1 MRIKQWIAAVLI
13 GLLILAGTAVGE
25 SRTLRPGDRG
35 DAVLALQQALN
46 RLGYLGPEDGSYGEQ
61 TVRAVQ
67 AFQGLNGLKADGV
80 AGSGTQSALFGN
92 AARPYQTDWPDR
104 PSASGQLSVRDGRVE
119 GTLQSGQWRGEDGEG
134 HGSLFVWHMKDAFV
148 HVDCALPAQ
157 TTPEQEQ
164 LLEVGM
170 RKISKK
176 ELAKALK
183 DAGFAVELDALKGYA
198 DKRDAWSAYRGEDD
212 LWGWADEAPVS
223 QEPFTPAMEQARE
236 ALLSGARAL
245 EIEVYEPSV
254 FVYTRG
260 TGEYPYTRR
269 YAASEAWAEKRRM
282 EFEKKQRKAGV
293 DTTGYSFASARIM
306 LRGLPVT
313 GDLAWKD
320 GKAID
325 HMNCGVSAVTRPDGT
340 LAFFAQHCALVEKSA
355 SDAQTPLLD
364 WEACL
369 RKLLD
374 GEEGFWLFEMEEDA
388 PLMSD
393 VHGEQIQVDTVLAMQ
408 SVLTSVEP
416 CWVAEDMPRLTPG
429 YAFTFETRVI
439 QTGAVTAAQTYYVSR
454 VAE

>member
-1 MRIKQWIAAVLI
+1 MRRIKQWMAAFLI
-13 GLLILAGTAVGE
+13 GLLILTGTAMGE
-25 SRTLRPGDRG
+25 SGTLRPGDHS

-46 RLGYLGPEDGSYGEQ
+46 KLGYLGPEDGEYGEQ

-67 AFQGLNGLKADGV
+67 AFQGLNELKTDGV
-80 AGSGTQSALFGN
+80 AGSSTQAALFGD
-92 AARPYQTDWPDR
+92 AARPYQTDWPER
-104 PSASGQLSVRDGRVE
+104 PKASGQLSVQDGRVV
-119 GTLQSGQWRGEDGEG
+119 GTLQSGQWRGDGEG
-134 HGSLFVWHMKDAFV
+134 HHGLMVWQMKDAFV

-164 LLEVGM
+164 LLEVTM

-176 ELAKALK
+176 ELERALK
-183 DAGFAVELDALKGYA
+183 NAGFTVKSDALKGYA
-198 DKRDAWSAYRGEDD
+198 DKRDAWSAYKGEED
-212 LWGWADEAPVS
+212 LWGWADEAPVT
-223 QEPFTPAMEQARE
+223 QEPFTPAMEQARQ

-245 EIEVYEPSV
+245 EIEVYEPSL

-269 YAASEAWAEKRRM
+269 YAASEVWAEKRRIQ
-282 EFEKKQRKAGV
+282 FEERQRKAGV
-293 DTTGYSFASARIM
+293 DTTRYSFASARIM

-313 GDLAWKD
+313 EDLAWKD

-340 LAFFAQHCALVEKSA
+340 LAFFAQHCSLVEKSA
-355 SDAQTPLLD
+355 SEPQAPLLD
-364 WEACL
+364 WEVCL
-369 RKLLD
+369 RRLLD
-374 GEEGFWLFEMEEDA
+374 GEEGFWLFEMEKDS
-388 PLMSD
+388 PLMTE
-393 VHGEQIQVDTVLAMQ
+393 VNGESIQVDTVLAMQ
-408 SVLTSVEP
+408 TVLTSVEP

>member
-1 MRIKQWIAAVLI
+1 MKRIKQWMAALLV
-13 GLLILAGTAVGE
+13 GLMVLAGTAMGE
-25 SRTLRPGDRG
+25 GGTLRPGDQG

-46 RLGYLGPEDGSYGEQ
+46 GLGYQGPEDGNYGEQ
-61 TVRAVQ
+61 TIRAVQ

-80 AGSGTQSALFGN
+80 AGPDTQSTLFSD

-104 PSASGQLSVRDGRVE
+104 PSASGQLSVRDGHVT
-119 GTLQSGQWRGEDGEG
+119 GTLKSGQWRGDGRG
-134 HGSLFVWHMKDAFV
+134 HDGLMVWQMKDAFV
-148 HVDCALPAQ
+148 HVDCDLPTQ

-164 LLEVGM
+164 LLEVNA

-176 ELAKALK
+176 ELTKALTN
-183 DAGFAVELDALKGYA
+183 AGFTVKSDAVKGHA
-198 DKRDAWSAYRGEDD
+198 DKRDAWSAYQGEED
-212 LWGWADEAPVS
+212 LWGWADEAPVT
-223 QEPFTPAMEQARE
+223 QEPYTPSMERARQ
-236 ALLSGARAL
+236 ALLDGAQAL
-245 EIEVYEPSV
+245 GIEVYEPSV

-282 EFEKKQRKAGV
+282 QFEERQRKAGV
-293 DTTGYSFASARIM
+293 DTTGYTFASARIS

-340 LAFFAQHCALVEKSA
+340 LAFFAQHCALEEKSA
-355 SDAQTPLLD
+355 SDPQTPLLD

-374 GEEGFWLFEMEEDA
+374 GEEGFWLFEMEADA
-388 PLMSD
+388 PLMSE
-393 VHGEQIQVDTVLAMQ
+393 VNGEMIQIDTVLAMQ
-408 SVLTSVEP
+408 NVLTSVET
-416 CWVAEDMPRLTPG
+416 CWVAEEMPRLTPG
-429 YAFTFETRVI
+429 YAFTFETRVV

-454 VAE
+454 VSE